1 MKSAALWTIPLCAM
15 VALPMNAQNN
25 KQNNKGKQRE
35 KQEVVAKS
43 GEGSDTNLGK
53 ANNMMM
59 NASEESEPRFIN
71 VGLPD
76 LPNGGVVAENGMLV
90 SGDNYVLKNN
100 QAWRQDGSFKKPT
113 PMSFSET
120 AMRYGASVV
129 AMTTDTRQGTNKLPQ
144 FGIK

>member
-76 LPNGGVVAENGMLV
+76 LPNGGVVAENKTSPV
-90 SGDNYVLKNN
+90 EIYHQK
-100 QAWRQDGSFKKPT
+100 
-113 PMSFSET
+113 
-120 AMRYGASVV
+120 
-129 AMTTDTRQGTNKLPQ
+129 
-144 FGIK
+144 GI

>member
-59 NASEESEPRFIN
+59 TTRTMNTHTKDE
-71 VGLPD
+71 
-76 LPNGGVVAENGMLV
+76 
-90 SGDNYVLKNN
+90 
-100 QAWRQDGSFKKPT
+100 QQ
-113 PMSFSET
+113 
-120 AMRYGASVV
+120 V
-129 AMTTDTRQGTNKLPQ
+129 AMTTMLKKCAKRK
-144 FGIK
+144 

>member
-53 ANNMMM
+53 ANNMMLRHLQRCGHK
-59 NASEESEPRFIN
+59 PYLL
-71 VGLPD
+71 VGRL
-76 LPNGGVVAENGMLV
+76 
-90 SGDNYVLKNN
+90 
-100 QAWRQDGSFKKPT
+100 
-113 PMSFSET
+113 
-120 AMRYGASVV
+120 SV
-129 AMTTDTRQGTNKLPQ
+129 
-144 FGIK
+144 

>member
-25 KQNNKGKQRE
+25 TQNNKGKQRE

-71 VGLPD
+71 VGLPA
-76 LPNGGVVAENGMLV
+76 LPNGLPDILPKLLV
-90 SGDNYVLKNN
+90 PMFIWALK
-100 QAWRQDGSFKKPT
+100 FFVP
-113 PMSFSET
+113 
-120 AMRYGASVV
+120 
-129 AMTTDTRQGTNKLPQ
+129 
-144 FGIK
+144 